1 MDGYLRRL
9 FLLVLSLGSIR
20 IFAAASDSLSVD
32 DARERI
38 EANCFKICQQGVTE
52 GVVWLLQLTRPRR
65 SAITRRLLFA

>member
-38 EANCFKICQQGVTE
+38 EANCFKIC
-52 GVVWLLQLTRPRR
+52 
-65 SAITRRLLFA
+65 